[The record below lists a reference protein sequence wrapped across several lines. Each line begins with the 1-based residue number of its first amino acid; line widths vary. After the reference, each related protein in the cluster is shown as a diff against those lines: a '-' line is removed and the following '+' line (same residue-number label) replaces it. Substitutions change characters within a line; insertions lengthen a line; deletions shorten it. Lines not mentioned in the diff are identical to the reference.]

1 MPKNLNQL
9 RKGKEFVSHAEKK
22 GAEIRRGKGS
32 HVVIKYKGESFVVP
46 EHNTDL
52 GTGLRAKI
60 IKWFIAIGLGIL
72 IFAFLFPSLFIH

>member
-1 MPKNLNQL
+1 MSKNLNQL

-46 EHNTDL
+46 EHDTDL
-52 GTGLRAKI
+52 GKGLSGLLAK
-60 IKWFIAIGLGIL
+60 
-72 IFAFLFPSLFIH
+72 

>member
-9 RKGKEFVSHAEKK
+9 RKGKEFVDYAEKK

-32 HVVIKYKGESFVVP
+32 HVIVRYKGESFVIP
-46 EHNTDL
+46 EHNQDL

-60 IKWFIAIGLGIL
+60 IKWFIAVGLGLLIL
-72 IFAFLFPSLFIH
+72 ICLLPQLF